1 MEICANCKRWEFW
14 ESKAAKNII
23 LHSAEKDNSFIE
35 QSFITYVILVQGVS
49 VLRQLYI
56 ITHPLDYPHLSW
68 HVSLWLG
75 VCVGFYLCVY
85 STMYL
90 DHYVDLSKL

>member
-1 MEICANCKRWEFW
+1 MQTCV
-14 ESKAAKNII
+14 
-23 LHSAEKDNSFIE
+23 HPTEKDNSFVE
-35 QSFITYVILVQGVS
+35 QSFITSVIVVQGVS

-68 HVSLWLG
+68 RVSLWLG
-75 VCVGFYLCVY
+75 ICVGFYLCVF

-90 DHYVDLSKL
+90 DQYVDLSKL